1 MRYFSEKTIAG
12 LLEQID
18 KHYVE
23 ELDKLPSIEIKEP
36 HGALKDADA
45 IRKWLSEQ
53 HEFSMVTTCKIDKII
68 ADSPTIVEASA

>member
-36 HGALKDADA
+36 HGRLIDADEV
-45 IRKWLSEQ
+45 KKKKKHSYK
-53 HEFSMVTTCKIDKII
+53 EFCENVVSVYDIDN
-68 ADSPTIVEASA
+68 APTVLEAST